1 MNCREFVEF
10 LMAYVNNDLA
20 ESEAGAFRQHISDC
34 PPCIHFLE
42 SYRETLALE
51 KEAYQDEEMLFDQAP
66 ENLVRAILVARTAA
80 RDSD

>member
-20 ESEAGAFRQHISDC
+20 ENEACAFRQHISDC
-34 PPCIHFLE
+34 PPCIHYLE

-51 KEAYQDEEMLFDQAP
+51 KEAYREEEMLFEQAP
-66 ENLVRAILVARTAA
+66 ENLVRAILAA
-80 RDSD
+80 RAGTLNSD